1 MDENIK
7 QVLSFLLEQENLRA
21 QEMKAL
27 NDKIDS
33 LFSIVDEK
41 VLEYGQ
47 FADDIN
53 FDKFNSK
60 YGEQLGQY
68 SDVMKRINQDDG
80 YDVIRDTF
88 DEMKNHEDVDADTFV
103 SDVTTRLDAYL
114 SALGIPADTKVEV
127 VADLD
132 GDGET
137 ETVVDSTDEKVA
149 DVDAGAE
156 SDAEAADKI
165 NQMGVIEEAYKADGD
180 AKKAEAALKELGYSD
195 EEVEQLLNNWD
206 EEIADADYMKSIND
220 AVDAEL
226 KK

>member
-21 QEMKAL
+21 QEMRAL

-88 DEMKNHEDVDADTFV
+88 DEMKNHEDVDSDAFV
-103 SDVTTRLDAYL
+103 TDVTTRLDAYL
-114 SALGIPADTKVEV
+114 GSLGIPSDTKVEV

-137 ETVVDSTDEKVA
+137 ETVVDSNEGADETGADKVA
-149 DVDAGAE
+149 AMGA
-156 SDAEAADKI
+156 
-165 NQMGVIEEAYKADGD
+165 IEEAYKADGD

-195 EEVEQLLNNWD
+195 DEIVQFINNWD
-206 EEIADADYMKSIND
+206 EEIEDADYMKSIND